1 MNKQSEYTEDG
12 DGQSKK
18 VLKSI
23 KGGLSPEASR
33 YKHSDQYK
41 QDKKSGNKEYKQRQ
55 KAEKKDLIGVMK
67 QVKKQARKNLKR
79 AGTGNHPTNK

>member
-1 MNKQSEYTEDG
+1 MKKQREYTEDG

-33 YKHSDQYK
+33 YKHSDEFK
-41 QDKKSGNKEYKQRQ
+41 QDKKSGNEEYKKRK
-55 KAEKKDLIGVMK
+55 KAE
-67 QVKKQARKNLKR
+67 KKQARK
-79 AGTGNHPTNK
+79 AGTGNHPMSK